1 LLVPWKRNSPGRDE
15 LIFVRVDDGLDAVAE
30 AKFLEDASDVRFRR
44 CLGDDEFDADLGVR

>member
-30 AKFLEDASDVRFRR
+30 AKFLEDASDVRFRG
-44 CLGDDEFDADLGVR
+44 CLGDDEFGAELGVR